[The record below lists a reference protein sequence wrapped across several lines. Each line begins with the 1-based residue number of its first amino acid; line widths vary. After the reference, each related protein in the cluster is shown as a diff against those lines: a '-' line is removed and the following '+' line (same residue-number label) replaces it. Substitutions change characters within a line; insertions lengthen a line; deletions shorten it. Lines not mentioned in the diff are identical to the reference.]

1 MEELNDIITHN
12 RNQQQQQSLPK
23 NEEEINKGINNFFAG
38 VFSQGKSK
46 HLAP

>member
-12 RNQQQQQSLPK
+12 RNQQQQRLPK
-23 NEEEINKGINNFFAG
+23 NEEETNKGINNFFAG